1 MVFAYIEF
9 YLVGRNAAYNRTP
22 PLHRRCRSDIAV
34 PPLRYRRPTAPPPAH
49 AAAPLHRRPLTTAR
63 QQKHRHQPS
72 PYFTLLQG
80 TSRELGVQ

>member
-22 PLHRRCRSDIAV
+22 PLHRRCR
-34 PPLRYRRPTAPPPAH
+34 RT
-49 AAAPLHRRPLTTAR
+49 AAPLHRRPLTTAR

-80 TSRELGVQ
+80 TSQELGVQ